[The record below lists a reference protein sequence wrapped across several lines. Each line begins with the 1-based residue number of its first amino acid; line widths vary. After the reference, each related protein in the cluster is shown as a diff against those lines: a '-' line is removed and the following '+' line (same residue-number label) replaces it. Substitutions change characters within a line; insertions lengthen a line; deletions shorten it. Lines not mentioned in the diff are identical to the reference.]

1 MNRKIVATAFGAALA
16 VTLAATLAAP
26 ANAEIDIDV
35 YVAGNAGASVL
46 METGITAG
54 ASENLEIAPG
64 FNLSAAVGADFG
76 MFRVEGEG
84 FFSNHWLDKTK
95 DVGGN
100 TDGTFRTTA
109 GMLNAYFDVPMVVI
123 HPFVGAGIGIASV
136 NANDIEI
143 GGSPVVDDSDLV
155 LAYQLRA
162 GLAFTALPLVDII
175 LGYRYFRTQD
185 LSMGNNVDIDGL
197 EAHSIELG
205 VRVSF

>member
-1 MNRKIVATAFGAALA
+1 MNRKFAATAFGAAL
-16 VTLAATLAAP
+16 LAACAAP

-35 YVAGNAGASVL
+35 YVAGNAGASLL
-46 METGITAG
+46 METGIKAG

-64 FNLSAAVGADFG
+64 FNLSAAVGVDFG
-76 MFRVEGEG
+76 LVRLEGEG
-84 FFSNHWLDKTK
+84 FFSNHWLDKTE

-109 GMLNAYFDVPMVVI
+109 GMANAYFDVPMVVI
-123 HPFVGAGIGIASV
+123 HPFIGAGIGIANV

-143 GGSPVVDDSDLV
+143 GGSPVVDDDDMV

-162 GLAFTALPLVDII
+162 GLAFTTLPLVDII
-175 LGYRYFRTQD
+175 LGYRYFRTAD